1 VNKIGVAVSA
11 MGALALLS
19 VGGCDR
25 VSRKDSARAD
35 RGDYSTQAA
44 GGADRQAAGDRAGGG
59 RVARA
64 PTYKDG
70 RPVWAAN
77 RRRTA
82 DENIQRMYQRNGA
95 DFGASSSQDYV
106 ARAHAFLNSPPAG
119 VQTATR
125 SNGDKLYYDART
137 NTFLV
142 ATRNGAPRIMMKPR
156 DGAAYWKEQLASLDR
171 RGGYGQNRNRQGAGG
186 YQRADGA
193 DSGSDDNG

>member
-1 VNKIGVAVSA
+1 VNKIGVAVTA
-11 MGALALLS
+11 LGALALVS
-19 VGGCDR
+19 VSGCDR
-25 VSRKDSARAD
+25 VGRKDSVRAD
-35 RGDYSTQAA
+35 RGDYSSQAA
-44 GGADRQAAGDRAGGG
+44 SGADRQAAAGDRVGGG

-70 RPVWAAN
+70 RPIWAAN

-95 DFGASSSQDYV
+95 DFGASSSEDYV

-125 SNGDKLYYDART
+125 ANGDKLYYDARS
-137 NTFLV
+137 NTFVV

-171 RGGYGQNRNRQGAGG
+171 RGGYGQNRNRQGGG
-186 YQRADGA
+186 YQRADSGA
-193 DSGSDDNG
+193 DNSDDNG